1 MARALANH
9 TGKCSAGSRP
19 FDYSFHMFSTRCLD
33 FTKLMII
40 FALPKQAELG
50 PGAGAVRYAQQDGR
64 GLRTA
69 EGNINKQKNE

>member
-1 MARALANH
+1 
-9 TGKCSAGSRP
+9 
-19 FDYSFHMFSTRCLD
+19 
-33 FTKLMII
+33 MII

-69 EGNINKQKNE
+69 EGNINKQKNEER